1 MTISEQISDV
11 FSGFHDGGITSCEP
25 INDGYRFTIYCE
37 YIAKRLNPEFKF
49 FYVEIFDVL
58 LISFDPW
65 LVEGQQI
72 DSEISFEDVF
82 LYEPEIGYSD
92 EKNGEI
98 IVSFQ
103 NK

>member
-1 MTISEQISDV
+1 M
-11 FSGFHDGGITSCEP
+11 
-25 INDGYRFTIYCE
+25 
-37 YIAKRLNPEFKF
+37 
-49 FYVEIFDVL
+49 EIFDVL